1 MQPGA
6 YARQNVSDVAVGSC
20 APAACGTEE
29 GRKQRAVV
37 LGGIGQT
44 YIYRD
49 VGRPYG
55 LMFEDIPAGASI
67 SGYWKDPSRDSYR
80 IPYSGEREKAGV
92 GCVRGAFSRWERLKW
107 YLKGVHIRIPYVFD
121 RCSGFGGVKSAKSAG
136 LSVLGDRGLFR
147 VYLQ

>member
-6 YARQNVSDVAVGSC
+6 YARQSASAAEGGSC
-20 APAACGTEE
+20 APATCGAEE
-29 GRKQRAVV
+29 GRKQRAVA

-44 YIYRD
+44 YIYGA

-55 LMFEDIPAGASI
+55 LMFEDIPAGTFI

-80 IPYSGEREKAGV
+80 IPYSGEREKAGA
-92 GCVRGAFSRWERLKW
+92 GCVRGAFSRWGQPKW
-107 YLKGVHIRIPYVFD
+107 YLLGVYIRISYVFD

-136 LSVLGDRGLFR
+136 LSCFGGWNGVFWL
-147 VYLQ
+147 V

>member
-80 IPYSGEREKAGV
+80 IPYLGEREKAGV
-92 GCVRGAFSRWERLKW
+92 GCVRGAFSRWGRLKW
-107 YLKGVHIRIPYVFD
+107 YLKGVFIRIPYVFD
-121 RCSGFGGVKSAKSAG
+121 LCSGFGGVKSAKSAG
-136 LSVLGDRGLFR
+136 LSCFG
-147 VYLQ
+147 